1 MDKQLVVKSNFLV
14 EASYRLSAVEQKII
28 LTLATKIKKTDKE
41 FQKYFFNFGE
51 LAHFLGLKTN
61 ADYAYLREVT
71 QNLLSKVL
79 TLKKENSILQT
90 HWLES
95 VEYFENKA
103 SVALCFNPELKP
115 FLIQLKNNFTKYQLK
130 YTIQLKSLFSIRVYE
145 LLKQYENIGFRKFP
159 LEELR
164 DRLGIKKE
172 EYPLYGNFKAKVLVV
187 AQKELKAK
195 TDLSFK
201 FEEVKTGRK
210 VTDIKF
216 NIHTKN
222 IEEQSEELDLAS
234 LPFGQGNLFSNA
246 ADESKESRDI
256 KVLASMLPEKYQAK
270 KTIEKLISSFLL
282 KHDFDYVARN
292 IRYANDNSNAIK
304 PGSNLL
310 KGSNYRNYLA
320 KALKD
325 DFGLAYQE
333 DTELSKAKEH
343 EAREKANQQEEAKR
357 KEEEK
362 INQERERASKARAYL
377 DNLEKAE
384 FKEIEAATILEL
396 DPRFQKMVQE
406 KRISAQFTLNR
417 AMEQFVI
424 KHFLIEKTEKMP
436 LQTSNIED

>member
-51 LAHFLGLKTN
+51 LSHFLGLKTN

-95 VEYFENKA
+95 VEYFENK
-103 SVALCFNPELKP
+103 SLVALCFNPELKP
-115 FLIQLKNNFTKYQLK
+115 FLVQLKNNFTKYQLK

-145 LLKQYENIGFRKFP
+145 LLKQYENIGVRKFS

-164 DRLGIKKE
+164 NCLGIKKE

-195 TDLSFK
+195 TDLFFK
-201 FEEVKTGRK
+201 FEEIKTGRK

-216 NIHTKN
+216 SIHTKN
-222 IEEQSEELDLAS
+222 VVDQTPELDLAS
-234 LPFGQGNLFSNA
+234 LPFEQGNLFP
-246 ADESKESRDI
+246 ESTNESEETRDI
-256 KVLASMLPEKYQAK
+256 KILASMLPEKYRTK
-270 KTIEKLISSFLL
+270 KTIAKLISDFWL

-292 IRYANDNSNAIK
+292 IRYAN
-304 PGSNLL
+304 G
-310 KGSNYRNYLA
+310 
-320 KALKD
+320 
-325 DFGLAYQE
+325 
-333 DTELSKAKEH
+333 
-343 EAREKANQQEEAKR
+343 
-357 KEEEK
+357 
-362 INQERERASKARAYL
+362 AS
-377 DNLEKAE
+377 E
-384 FKEIEAATILEL
+384 F
-396 DPRFQKMVQE
+396 
-406 KRISAQFTLNR
+406 
-417 AMEQFVI
+417 
-424 KHFLIEKTEKMP
+424 
-436 LQTSNIED
+436 